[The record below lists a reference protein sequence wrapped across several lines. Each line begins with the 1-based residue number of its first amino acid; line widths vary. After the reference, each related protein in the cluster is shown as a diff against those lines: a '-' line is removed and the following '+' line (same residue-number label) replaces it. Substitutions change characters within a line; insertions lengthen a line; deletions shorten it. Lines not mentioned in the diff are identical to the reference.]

1 MYSFFIQIRP
11 LQHYSELLRVYRS
24 WMLQNNLSVFL
35 LHNLGLSLYLLSFF
49 FSYASFSIPF
59 QHAVSYKT
67 HLYISLICSHGQQ
80 HGVLSKM
87 SILKGFPNFSRDPW
101 ARKLTNQPWE
111 SQALLS
117 SLGSEPCVPLGTH
130 TPLLSHHTHHL
141 PGTWRESLPWRAA
154 CQELSYPKA
163 PWGAGESSCVKP
175 IVDFLE
181 IWPLHIF
188 C

>member
-1 MYSFFIQIRP
+1 M
-11 LQHYSELLRVYRS
+11 
-24 WMLQNNLSVFL
+24 
-35 LHNLGLSLYLLSFF
+35 
-49 FSYASFSIPF
+49 
-59 QHAVSYKT
+59 
-67 HLYISLICSHGQQ
+67 ICSHGQQ

-181 IWPLHIF
+181 IWPHFLLVIRELCLLSDKF
-188 C
+188 NLRLFPRTTGNLLCGKYANTA